1 MTNIEDFERSMRH
14 IEHALEDAVICSR
27 CGSFMKEEGYAF
39 NAVNYPRFVCV
50 CGNEAVAYLPYSAEK
65 IRDAVKEVKD

>member
-1 MTNIEDFERSMRH
+1 MKNIEDFERNMRQ
-14 IEHALEDAVICSR
+14 IGYALEDAVICSR
-27 CGSFMKEEGYAF
+27 CGSVMKEEGYAF

-65 IRDAVKEVKD
+65 IRDAVKGVTD